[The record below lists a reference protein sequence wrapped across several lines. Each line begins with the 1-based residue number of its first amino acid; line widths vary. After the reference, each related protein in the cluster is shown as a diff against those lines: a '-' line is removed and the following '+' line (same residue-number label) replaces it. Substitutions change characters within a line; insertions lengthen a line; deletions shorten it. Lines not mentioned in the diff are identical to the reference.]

1 MTGEDKI
8 IRTKYKK
15 KRPNICILPDYFVSL
30 QYENKQSK
38 IHIHLIH

>member
-15 KRPNICILPDYFVSL
+15 NDQIFAFYPIILYLCSMKT
-30 QYENKQSK
+30 NKAK
-38 IHIHLIH
+38 YTYT